1 MCWSEENPLEV
12 VTSKNHIIICCF
24 QFHSSDFDASAL
36 WKHSEKKS
44 TNFRHSSAF
53 NIPLFFISKATNKF
67 QKVLCKFDNNPT
79 FSCVKS
85 NFLSNFI
92 SQKLEGN
99 LKSIDNFGSEMTD
112 FISLVWVKF
121 HFYCGDIK
129 ISHIQ
134 QPTHLAANLNLRTRL
149 LAQMESSF
157 AQRSAAAITWFA
169 HSVLNECYKM
179 YYADQIVSSL

>member
-1 MCWSEENPLEV
+1 MGIYYVDLNDSSSCALNKPWTKLWPIVLKRRKSV
-12 VTSKNHIIICCF
+12 RGRYFMNHIIICCF

-85 NFLSNFI
+85 NFLINFI
-92 SQKLEGN
+92 RC
-99 LKSIDNFGSEMTD
+99 
-112 FISLVWVKF
+112 FIFLS
-121 HFYCGDIK
+121 K
-129 ISHIQ
+129 IGRQFKKH
-134 QPTHLAANLNLRTRL
+134 R
-149 LAQMESSF
+149 
-157 AQRSAAAITWFA
+157 
-169 HSVLNECYKM
+169 
-179 YYADQIVSSL
+179 